1 MIDTRTIFEIPQ
13 TGQTQATHLAEVVA
27 VNDPDNRTRV
37 QIKLLNFDGVS
48 SQDGP
53 VWARVAVPFA
63 GSDRGAFFLPDV
75 GDEVLVTFLNGD
87 PRFPIVIG
95 GLWNGNAQAPETLG
109 GAGDRV
115 DRWTIKGK
123 AGARIAIIRGK
134 FGRGKDPI
142 RNARRRHRRTDG
154 CERREGGGEVGRNHH
169 HDRYAGSDGGHAVE
183 SKSAGEPG
191 GSDGRHGEGGRGDVD
206 IFRRGEVR
214 CAAGD
219 HGNRNDVHTGSGER
233 MVNDRPV
240 LRGALLSGAGLKPV
254 IVQRDDQDFVEAT
267 LRELTLE
274 NRTETVQAKRAVE
287 LGDDKILRLY
297 QPVHRLF
304 HLALLEI
311 VCDRPGF
318 PRLDPQ
324 KIDSMGLV
332 IRRIFPDR

>member
-1 MIDTRTIFEIPQ
+1 M
-13 TGQTQATHLAEVVA
+13 
-27 VNDPDNRTRV
+27 
-37 QIKLLNFDGVS
+37 
-48 SQDGP
+48 
-53 VWARVAVPFA
+53 
-63 GSDRGAFFLPDV
+63 
-75 GDEVLVTFLNGD
+75 
-87 PRFPIVIG
+87 IG

-123 AGARIAIIRGK
+123 AGTRIAIIEETSGEEKIRFETPGGVTGELTDASGGK
-134 FGRGKDPI
+134 V
-142 RNARRRHRRTDG
+142 
-154 CERREGGGEVGRNHH
+154 GGEVGRNHH

-219 HGNRNDVHTGSGER
+219 HGNRNDVHAGSGGR
-233 MVNDRPV
+233 LVDDRPV

-267 LRELTLE
+267 LRELALE

-297 QPVHRLF
+297 QRCIACF
-304 HLALLEI
+304 ISRCSKSYATG
-311 VCDRPGF
+311 PGF
-318 PRLDPQ
+318 P
-324 KIDSMGLV
+324 GL
-332 IRRIFPDR
+332 IHKRSTAWGL